1 MKKKRTEKTE
11 RGSVMHAVILAIAMC
26 ALMVGGIAL
35 TSHIVKTHF
44 STEIAEGGD
53 R

>member
-1 MKKKRTEKTE
+1 MKKKRTEKKE
-11 RGSVMHAVILAIAMC
+11 NVIPAVLLAIAMC